1 MKRPI
6 LLVLFILL
14 GGSSIFAQKVDSSVN
29 KLGVTKNGN
38 GALMSPSNNIMDN
51 LSSSPE
57 FSVLVNAIKTA
68 GLTDTFNGNNAITI
82 FAPTNKAF
90 EKLESGKLDTLL
102 LPVHQGE
109 LTNLLQYHAIAGR
122 ITSKDI
128 ERQIK
133 AGNGQAIFTT
143 LSGGVLKAR
152 INENRNIALTDENG
166 DQGVI
171 SKFGIPQSNGI
182 LHIISSVL
190 TPRLK

>member
-171 SKFGIPQSNGI
+171 SKFDIPQSNGI